1 MIICV
6 YQEYAYAPAAKV
18 DRRVDDLADRRVDDG
33 SAGGPDD
40 HPHIVYAQ
48 VITDHILNK
57 KLQMKYI

>member
-6 YQEYAYAPAAKV
+6 CQEYAYAPAAKV

-33 SAGGPDD
+33 GPDD

-57 KLQMKYI
+57 K